1 MTMPAYVLDAHAL
14 IWHLQDSDS
23 LSSSARSILDD
34 VEIGQATAIVPSI
47 VLIEMVYLAE
57 KRRIDP
63 ELLDAALGC
72 FRNGAENYHLA
83 TLDLAVTEGLR
94 KIPRSVV
101 PDMPDRI
108 IAATALVMGLPL
120 LSTDSKISAL
130 EAIEV
135 VW

>member
-1 MTMPAYVLDAHAL
+1 MPVYVLDAHAL

-23 LSSSARSILDD
+23 LSPSARSILGN
-34 VEIGQATAIVPSI
+34 VEIGKATAIIPSI
-47 VLIEMVYLAE
+47 VLVEMVYLAE
-57 KRRIDP
+57 KKRIGS
-63 ELLDAALGC
+63 ELLDAALRC
-72 FRNGAENYHLA
+72 FRDGAENYHLA
-83 TLDLAVTEGLR
+83 ALDMAVIEGLR
-94 KIPRSVV
+94 QIPRPLV